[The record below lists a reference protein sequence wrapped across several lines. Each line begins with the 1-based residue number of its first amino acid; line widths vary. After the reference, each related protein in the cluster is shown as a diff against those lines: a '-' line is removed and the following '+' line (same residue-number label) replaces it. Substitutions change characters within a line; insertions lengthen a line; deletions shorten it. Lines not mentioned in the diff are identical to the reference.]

1 MTHFPVLTALSA
13 VLLLAGCAGHYT
25 REEAGRVHLYLR
37 DGRAAEVDFA
47 SSLDGFA
54 LHRLEK
60 TGSKTWEVTLPNTE
74 EFRYFYRVDGR
85 IYLPDCPQREL
96 DDFGSYNCLYT
107 SGP

>member
-1 MTHFPVLTALSA
+1 MKRFP
-13 VLLLAGCAGHYT
+13 LLLLPAILMIAGCAGHFY
-25 REEAGRVHLYLR
+25 REEADGVHLYLR
-37 DGRAAEVDFA
+37 DGRAAEVQFA

-60 TGSKTWEVTLPNTE
+60 MGSKTWEITLPKTE
-74 EFRYFYRVDGR
+74 EFSYFYRVDGR
-85 IYLPDCPQREL
+85 IHLPDCPQREM